1 MLTLEGTKLDHYQ
14 ILSRLGR
21 GGMSEVYLAHDEHTD
36 RDVAIKV
43 VNSSSNEQCE
53 RFRYEVAALSL
64 LRHEHILPVLDHGE
78 QNPWCY
84 LVMPHIQGGTLREHL
99 KLASKAHN
107 GQGWLTPEEAGV
119 ILEQVAAAL
128 QFAHEHGIIHRD
140 IKPSNILLQ
149 MNETA
154 EERDTPHIYLADF
167 GLAKKVETGHEITAT
182 GCLIGTPDYMAPE
195 LAEELPSPASDVYA
209 LGVVLYQMLTGQVP
223 FKGPTPLAIYWKHI
237 HDKPARP
244 STLNP
249 SISRPIE
256 QVILRAMEKD
266 PRRRFRTA
274 RDLAHAYQNALES
287 SHMQN
292 TVLLP
297 LGASLHAART
307 HMAAASSASTST
319 LTPYRLPLMQRRA
332 SGYMVRGTI
341 AAVAA
346 FGILAGS
353 ALSLSNTFQHPIPLA
368 PIVIGAGAQ
377 AIANSQPPT
386 QTPATQPPT
395 TQHTQHKPVT
405 TNNEVSKPIHK
416 AQGNHGN
423 KSHGHG
429 HGHGH
434 GHNK

>member
-53 RFRYEVAALSL
+53 RFRYEVAAMSL
-64 LRHEHILPVLDHGE
+64 LRHKYILPVLDHGE
-78 QNPWCY
+78 QDAWCY
-84 LVMPHIQGGTLREHL
+84 LVMPHIQGGTLHDHL
-99 KLASKAHN
+99 KLAARANN
-107 GQGWLTPEEAGV
+107 GQGWLSPEEAGV

-149 MNETA
+149 MDGVP
-154 EERDTPHIYLADF
+154 EELATLHIYLADF
-167 GLAKKVETGHEITAT
+167 GLAKKVEAGHEITET
-182 GCLIGTPDYMAPE
+182 GCLIGTPEYMAPE
-195 LAEELPSPASDVYA
+195 LAEELPGPSSDVYA
-209 LGVVLYQMLTGQVP
+209 LGVVLYQMLTGQAP
-223 FKGPTPLAIYWKHI
+223 FKGPTPLAIYWKHLRE
-237 HDKPARP
+237 KPERP

-274 RDLAHAYQNALES
+274 RDLAQAYQNALES

-297 LGASLHAART
+297 LPAPLHAAKT
-307 HMAAASSASTST
+307 HMTSAARAATST
-319 LTPYRLPLMQRRA
+319 LPPYRLPLMQRRA
-332 SGYMVRGTI
+332 SRYMVRGTI
-341 AAVAA
+341 AAMAA
-346 FGILAGS
+346 FGILLGS
-353 ALSLSNTFQHPIPLA
+353 TLPLSKTFHHPVNLA
-368 PIVIGAGAQ
+368 PIVIGAGVQ
-377 AIANSQPPT
+377 AIGNSHPPT
-386 QTPATQPPT
+386 QTPAAQ
-395 TQHTQHKPVT
+395 QHTHT
-405 TNNEVSKPIHK
+405 
-416 AQGNHGN
+416 
-423 KSHGHG
+423 
-429 HGHGH
+429 
-434 GHNK
+434 

>member
-1 MLTLEGTKLDHYQ
+1 
-14 ILSRLGR
+14 
-21 GGMSEVYLAHDEHTD
+21 VYLAHDEHVD

-43 VNSSSNEQCE
+43 VNSSSSEHCE
-53 RFRYEVAALSL
+53 RFRYEVAAMSL

-78 QNPWCY
+78 QETWCY
-84 LVMPHIQGGTLREHL
+84 LVMPHIQGGTLRDRL
-99 KLASKAHN
+99 KLAASINN
-107 GQGWLTPEEAGV
+107 GQGWLAPEEAGI

-149 MNETA
+149 TNGA
-154 EERDTPHIYLADF
+154 PEERDTPHIYLADF
-167 GLAKKVETGHEITAT
+167 GLAKKIETGHEITET

-195 LAEELPSPASDVYA
+195 LVEELPSPASDVYA
-209 LGVVLYQMLTGQVP
+209 LGVVLYQMLTGQAP

-237 HDKPARP
+237 HEKPERP

-274 RDLAHAYQNALES
+274 RDLAHAYQNALEAS
-287 SHMQN
+287 QMQN
-292 TVLLP
+292 TVRLP
-297 LGASLHAART
+297 LQASLLAAKT
-307 HMAAASSASTST
+307 QMASATRASTST

-332 SGYMVRGTI
+332 SRYAVRGTI

-353 ALSLSNTFQHPIPLA
+353 TLSLDNTFHHPVSLA
-368 PIVIGAGAQ
+368 PIVTGAGAQ
-377 AIANSQPPT
+377 AIANSHPPA
-386 QTPATQPPT
+386 QTPATQQ
-395 TQHTQHKPVT
+395 TQHIPVT
-405 TNNEVSKPIHK
+405 ANSEVSKPIHK

-429 HGHGH
+429 HGHS
-434 GHNK
+434 K